1 MSADSPIIKKE
12 LREYVDILG
21 YSESELLKKNREETK
36 KLGPISIMQVG
47 AAQGAF
53 LSILC
58 KCGKFKN
65 CLEVG
70 VFTGY
75 SSLCISSAIE
85 DDSRLTVIDNNNE
98 YLDIAE
104 KYWKLANVIEKINMI
119 KKDALEA
126 LSELK
131 SNSDKQFDFAF
142 IDADKANYV
151 KYYDLILPLMSRG
164 GILCIDN
171 TLWKGRVYDLDNQT
185 DSTQAIRSL
194 NQKIK
199 NDKRV
204 EHSIL
209 TIYDGMTICYIK

>member
-98 YLDIAE
+98 YLDIAK
-104 KYWKLANVIEKINMI
+104 KYWKLANVVEKINVI

-131 SNSDKQFDFAF
+131 SNPDKQFDFAF

-171 TLWKGRVYDLDNQT
+171 TLWKGRVCDPDNQT
-185 DSTQAIRSL
+185 DSTRAIRSL
-194 NQKIK
+194 NEKIK

>member
-1 MSADSPIIKKE
+1 
-12 LREYVDILG
+12 
-21 YSESELLKKNREETK
+21 
-36 KLGPISIMQVG
+36 
-47 AAQGAF
+47 
-53 LSILC
+53 
-58 KCGKFKN
+58 
-65 CLEVG
+65 
-70 VFTGY
+70 
-75 SSLCISSAIE
+75 
-85 DDSRLTVIDNNNE
+85 
-98 YLDIAE
+98 
-104 KYWKLANVIEKINMI
+104 MI

-131 SNSDKQFDFAF
+131 SNLDKQFDFAF

-164 GILCIDN
+164 GILCID
-171 TLWKGRVYDLDNQT
+171 DHDNQT
-185 DSTQAIRSL
+185 ASTQAIRSL

>member
-1 MSADSPIIKKE
+1 MSADSPIMKKE
-12 LREYVDILG
+12 LREYVDSLG

-36 KLGPISIMQVG
+36 KLGSVSIMQVG

-85 DDSRLTVIDNNNE
+85 DDSKLTVIDNNNE
-98 YLDIAE
+98 YLDIA
-104 KYWKLANVIEKINMI
+104 KRYWKLANVFEKINVI

-131 SNSDKQFDFAF
+131 SNPDKQFDFAF

-164 GILCIDN
+164 GMLCIDN
-171 TLWKGRVYDLDNQT
+171 TLWKGRVYDPDNQA

-199 NDKRV
+199 NDKKV

-209 TIYDGMTICYIK
+209 TIYDGMTICYIR

>member
-1 MSADSPIIKKE
+1 MSADSPIIRKE

-58 KCGKFKN
+58 KCGKFKK

-85 DDSRLTVIDNNNE
+85 DDSMLTVIDNNNE
-98 YLDIAE
+98 YLDIAK
-104 KYWKLANVIEKINMI
+104 KYWKLANVVEKINVI

-131 SNSDKQFDFAF
+131 SNPDKQFDFAF

-171 TLWKGRVYDLDNQT
+171 TLWKGRVYDPDNQT
-185 DSTQAIRSL
+185 DSTRAIRSL
-194 NQKIK
+194 NEKIK

>member
-104 KYWKLANVIEKINMI
+104 KYWKLANVVEKINVI

-131 SNSDKQFDFAF
+131 SNPDKQFDFAF

-151 KYYDLILPLMSRG
+151 RYYDLILPLMSRG

-171 TLWKGRVYDLDNQT
+171 TLWIGRVYDLDNQT

>member
-47 AAQGAF
+47 AAQGAL

-75 SSLCISSAIE
+75 SSLCISLAIE

-98 YLDIAE
+98 YLDIAK
-104 KYWKLANVIEKINMI
+104 KYWKLANVVEKINVI

-131 SNSDKQFDFAF
+131 SNPDKQFDFAF

-164 GILCIDN
+164 GILCID
-171 TLWKGRVYDLDNQT
+171 L
-185 DSTQAIRSL
+185 SL
-194 NQKIK
+194 I
-199 NDKRV
+199 
-204 EHSIL
+204 HI
-209 TIYDGMTICYIK
+209 

>member
-36 KLGPISIMQVG
+36 KLGSISIMQVG
-47 AAQGAF
+47 AAQGSF

-85 DDSRLTVIDNNNE
+85 NDSRLTVIDNNNE
-98 YLDIAE
+98 YLDIAK
-104 KYWKLANVIEKINMI
+104 KYWKLANVVEKINVI

-131 SNSDKQFDFAF
+131 SNPDKQFDFAF

-185 DSTQAIRSL
+185 DSTQAIRLL

>member
-75 SSLCISSAIE
+75 SSLCISSAID
-85 DDSRLTVIDNNNE
+85 DDSRLTVIDNNSE
-98 YLDIAE
+98 YLDIAK
-104 KYWKLANVIEKINMI
+104 KYWKLANVVEKINVI
-119 KKDALEA
+119 EKDALGA

-131 SNSDKQFDFAF
+131 SNPDKQFDFAF

>member
-12 LREYVDILG
+12 LREYVDVLG

-85 DDSRLTVIDNNNE
+85 NDSRLTVIDNNNE
-98 YLDIAE
+98 YLDIAK
-104 KYWKLANVIEKINMI
+104 KYWKLANVVEKINVI

-131 SNSDKQFDFAF
+131 SNSNKQFDFAF

-151 KYYDLILPLMSRG
+151 EYYDLILPLMSRG

-185 DSTQAIRSL
+185 DSTQAIRLL

>member
-36 KLGPISIMQVG
+36 KLGSISIMQVG

-104 KYWKLANVIEKINMI
+104 KYWKLANVVEKINVI

-131 SNSDKQFDFAF
+131 SNPDKQFDFAF

-185 DSTQAIRSL
+185 DSTQAIRLL

>member
-1 MSADSPIIKKE
+1 MSADSPIMKKE
-12 LREYVDILG
+12 LREYVDFLG

-36 KLGPISIMQVG
+36 KLGSVSIMQVG

-85 DDSRLTVIDNNNE
+85 DDSKLTVIDNNNE
-98 YLDIAE
+98 YLDIAK
-104 KYWKLANVIEKINMI
+104 KYWKLANVVEKINVI
-119 KKDALEA
+119 KKDALGA
-126 LSELK
+126 LLELK
-131 SNSDKQFDFAF
+131 NNPDKQFDFAF

-171 TLWKGRVYDLDNQT
+171 TLWKGRVYDPDNQA
-185 DSTQAIRSL
+185 DSTRAIRSL

>member
-104 KYWKLANVIEKINMI
+104 KYWKLANVTEKINVI

-151 KYYDLILPLMSRG
+151 KYYDLILPLISRG

>member
-98 YLDIAE
+98 YLDIAK
-104 KYWKLANVIEKINMI
+104 KYWKLANVVEKINVI

-131 SNSDKQFDFAF
+131 SNPDKQFDFAF

-171 TLWKGRVYDLDNQT
+171 TLWKGRVCDPDNQT
-185 DSTQAIRSL
+185 DSTRAIRSL
-194 NQKIK
+194 NEKIK
-199 NDKRV
+199 NDIRV

>member
-1 MSADSPIIKKE
+1 MSADSPIMKKE

-21 YSESELLKKNREETK
+21 CSESELLKKNREETK
-36 KLGPISIMQVG
+36 KLGSISIMQVG

-85 DDSRLTVIDNNNE
+85 DDSKLTVIDNNNE
-98 YLDIAE
+98 YLDIAK
-104 KYWKLANVIEKINMI
+104 KYWKLANVVEKINVI
-119 KKDALEA
+119 KKDALGA
-126 LSELK
+126 LLELK
-131 SNSDKQFDFAF
+131 NNPDKQFDFAF

-171 TLWKGRVYDLDNQT
+171 TLWKGRVYDTDNQG
-185 DSTQAIRSL
+185 DSTRAIRSL

>member
-1 MSADSPIIKKE
+1 MSADSPIMKKE
-12 LREYVDILG
+12 LREYVDFLG

-36 KLGPISIMQVG
+36 KLGSVSIMQVG

-85 DDSRLTVIDNNNE
+85 DDSKLTVIDNNNE
-98 YLDIAE
+98 YLDIAK
-104 KYWKLANVIEKINMI
+104 KYWKLANVVGKINVI
-119 KKDALEA
+119 QKDALEA

-131 SNSDKQFDFAF
+131 SNTDKQFDFAF

-171 TLWKGRVYDLDNQT
+171 TLWKGRVYDPDNQT

>member
-85 DDSRLTVIDNNNE
+85 DDSRLTDIDNNNE

-104 KYWKLANVIEKINMI
+104 KYWKLANVVEKINVI

-131 SNSDKQFDFAF
+131 SNLDKQFDFAF

-209 TIYDGMTICYIK
+209 TIYDLSLIHI

>member
-85 DDSRLTVIDNNNE
+85 DDSRLTDIDNNNE
-98 YLDIAE
+98 YLDIAK
-104 KYWKLANVIEKINMI
+104 KYWKLANVVEKINVI

-131 SNSDKQFDFAF
+131 SNPDKQFDFAF

-209 TIYDGMTICYIK
+209 TIYDLSLIHI

>member
-58 KCGKFKN
+58 KCAKFKN

-85 DDSRLTVIDNNNE
+85 DDSMLTVIDNNNE
-98 YLDIAE
+98 YLDIAK
-104 KYWKLANVIEKINMI
+104 KYWKLANVVEKINVI

-131 SNSDKQFDFAF
+131 SSPDQQFDFAF

-151 KYYDLILPLMSRG
+151 KYFDLILPLMSRG

>member
-98 YLDIAE
+98 YLDIAK
-104 KYWKLANVIEKINMI
+104 KYWKLANVEEKINVI

-126 LSELK
+126 LSELE
-131 SNSDKQFDFAF
+131 SSPDKQFDFAF

>member
-53 LSILC
+53 LAILC

-98 YLDIAE
+98 YLDIAK
-104 KYWKLANVIEKINMI
+104 KYWKLANVVEKINVI

-131 SNSDKQFDFAF
+131 SNSNKQFDFAF

-171 TLWKGRVYDLDNQT
+171 TLWKGRVSDLDNQT
-185 DSTQAIRSL
+185 DSTQAIRLL

>member
-1 MSADSPIIKKE
+1 MSADSPIIRKE

-75 SSLCISSAIE
+75 SSLCISSVIE
-85 DDSRLTVIDNNNE
+85 DDSMLTVIDNNNE

-104 KYWKLANVIEKINMI
+104 KYWKLANVVEKINVI

-126 LSELK
+126 LSKLK
-131 SNSDKQFDFAF
+131 SNPDKQFDFAF

-171 TLWKGRVYDLDNQT
+171 TLWKGRVYDPDNQT
-185 DSTQAIRSL
+185 DSTRAIRSL
-194 NQKIK
+194 NEKIK

>member
-1 MSADSPIIKKE
+1 MSADSPIIRKE

-85 DDSRLTVIDNNNE
+85 DDSMLTVIDNNNE
-98 YLDIAE
+98 YLDIAK
-104 KYWKLANVIEKINMI
+104 KYWKLANVVEKINVI

-131 SNSDKQFDFAF
+131 NNPDKQFDFAF

-164 GILCIDN
+164 AILCIDN
-171 TLWKGRVYDLDNQT
+171 TLWKGRVYDPDNQT
-185 DSTQAIRSL
+185 DSTRAIRSL

>member
-98 YLDIAE
+98 YLDIAK
-104 KYWKLANVIEKINMI
+104 KYWKLANVVEKINVI

-131 SNSDKQFDFAF
+131 SNLDKQFDFAF

-185 DSTQAIRSL
+185 DSTQAIRLL

>member
-58 KCGKFKN
+58 KCAKFKN

-104 KYWKLANVIEKINMI
+104 KYWKLANVVEKINVI

-131 SNSDKQFDFAF
+131 SNLDKQFDFAF

>member
-104 KYWKLANVIEKINMI
+104 KYWKLANVVEKINVI

-131 SNSDKQFDFAF
+131 SNLDKQFDFAF

-185 DSTQAIRSL
+185 DSTRAIRSL
-194 NQKIK
+194 NEKIK

>member
-21 YSESELLKKNREETK
+21 YTESELLKKNREETK

-85 DDSRLTVIDNNNE
+85 NDSRLTVIDNNNE
-98 YLDIAE
+98 YLRFLRTQ
-104 KYWKLANVIEKINMI
+104 KLIRNVDEIHII
-119 KKDALEA
+119 DKDKVLFYSY
-126 LSELK
+126 LRLFC
-131 SNSDKQFDFAF
+131 Q
-142 IDADKANYV
+142 
-151 KYYDLILPLMSRG
+151 R
-164 GILCIDN
+164 
-171 TLWKGRVYDLDNQT
+171 
-185 DSTQAIRSL
+185 
-194 NQKIK
+194 
-199 NDKRV
+199 
-204 EHSIL
+204 
-209 TIYDGMTICYIK
+209 

>member
-98 YLDIAE
+98 YLDIAK
-104 KYWKLANVIEKINMI
+104 KYWKLANVVEKINVI

-131 SNSDKQFDFAF
+131 SNPDKQFDFAF

-171 TLWKGRVYDLDNQT
+171 TLWKGRVYGLDNQT
-185 DSTQAIRSL
+185 DSTKAIRSL

>member
-36 KLGPISIMQVG
+36 KLGSISIMQVG

-98 YLDIAE
+98 YLDIAK
-104 KYWKLANVIEKINMI
+104 KYWKLANVVEKINVI

-131 SNSDKQFDFAF
+131 SNPDKQFDFAF

-171 TLWKGRVYDLDNQT
+171 TLWKGRVCDLDNQT
-185 DSTQAIRSL
+185 DSTQAIRLL

>member
-1 MSADSPIIKKE
+1 MSADSPIMKKE
-12 LREYVDILG
+12 LREYVDFLG

-36 KLGPISIMQVG
+36 KLGSVSIMQVG

-85 DDSRLTVIDNNNE
+85 DDSKLTVIDNNNE
-98 YLDIAE
+98 YLDIA
-104 KYWKLANVIEKINMI
+104 KRYWKLANVVEKINVI
-119 KKDALEA
+119 KKDALGA
-126 LSELK
+126 LLELK
-131 SNSDKQFDFAF
+131 NNPDKQFDFAF

-171 TLWKGRVYDLDNQT
+171 TLWKGRVYDPDNQT

>member
-98 YLDIAE
+98 YLDIAK
-104 KYWKLANVIEKINMI
+104 KYWKLANVVEKINVI
-119 KKDALEA
+119 KNDALEA

-131 SNSDKQFDFAF
+131 SNPDKQFDFAF

-171 TLWKGRVYDLDNQT
+171 TLWKGRVYYLDNQT

>member
-58 KCGKFKN
+58 KCAKFKN

-98 YLDIAE
+98 YLDIAK
-104 KYWKLANVIEKINMI
+104 KYWKLANVVGKINVI
-119 KKDALEA
+119 QKDALEA

-131 SNSDKQFDFAF
+131 SNTDKQFDFAF
-142 IDADKANYV
+142 IDADKTNYV

-185 DSTQAIRSL
+185 DSTQAIRLL

>member
-98 YLDIAE
+98 YLDIAK
-104 KYWKLANVIEKINMI
+104 KYWKLANVVEKINVI

-126 LSELK
+126 LSKLK
-131 SNSDKQFDFAF
+131 SNPDKQFDFAF

-164 GILCIDN
+164 AILCIDN
-171 TLWKGRVYDLDNQT
+171 TLWKGRVYDPDNQT
-185 DSTQAIRSL
+185 DSTRAIRSL
-194 NQKIK
+194 NEKIK

>member
-1 MSADSPIIKKE
+1 MSADSPIMKKE
-12 LREYVDILG
+12 LREYVDLLG

-98 YLDIAE
+98 YLDIAK
-104 KYWKLANVIEKINMI
+104 KYWKLANVVEKINVI
-119 KKDALEA
+119 KKDALGA
-126 LSELK
+126 LLELK
-131 SNSDKQFDFAF
+131 NNPDKQFDFAF

-171 TLWKGRVYDLDNQT
+171 TLWKGRVYDPDNQT

>member
-104 KYWKLANVIEKINMI
+104 KYWKLANVTEKINVI

-185 DSTQAIRSL
+185 DSTQAIRLL

>member
-58 KCGKFKN
+58 KCAKFKN

-85 DDSRLTVIDNNNE
+85 DDSKLTVIDNNNE
-98 YLDIAE
+98 YLDIA
-104 KYWKLANVIEKINMI
+104 KRYWKLANVVEKINVI
-119 KKDALEA
+119 KKDALGA
-126 LSELK
+126 LLELK
-131 SNSDKQFDFAF
+131 NNPDKQFDFAF

-171 TLWKGRVYDLDNQT
+171 TLWKGRVYDPDNQT

-199 NDKRV
+199 NDRRV

>member
-47 AAQGAF
+47 AAQGAL

-98 YLDIAE
+98 YLDIAK
-104 KYWKLANVIEKINMI
+104 KYWKLANVVEKINVI

-131 SNSDKQFDFAF
+131 SNPDKQFDFAF

-171 TLWKGRVYDLDNQT
+171 TLWKGRVCDPDNQT
-185 DSTQAIRSL
+185 DSTRAIRSL
-194 NQKIK
+194 NEKIK